1 MKNAVGDEE
10 RRQDVYDDNN
20 NVLYSRRVP
29 TEQEAYEYCKENAEY
44 TYQYVDFKGENY
56 YE

>member
-1 MKNAVGDEE
+1 MWVVYNK
-10 RRQDVYDDNN
+10 QD
-20 NVLYSRRVP
+20 SWQCGFEVP

-44 TYQYVDFKGENY
+44 TYQYVNMKGGNY

>member
-1 MKNAVGDEE
+1 MWVVYNK
-10 RRQDVYDDNN
+10 QD
-20 NVLYSRRVP
+20 SWQCGFEVP

-44 TYQYVDFKGENY
+44 TYQYVDFKGGNY